1 MAQAFIIFD
10 ENSHHEIHK
19 ISVSRPRDLRS
30 ILSLC
35 KLYHGEGSNPYD
47 VDSPDREERM
57 VQFLKYHLF
66 DAEKDL
72 SDNPTRWKYLL
83 LQERGGA
90 FTSEQHLAKLLY
102 DFCIGKKLS
111 MMKDSTGY
119 DFRPL
124 MEKMSRTLV

>member
-1 MAQAFIIFD
+1 MKYTRLCFTPQGLE
-10 ENSHHEIHK
+10 EN
-19 ISVSRPRDLRS
+19 

-35 KLYHGEGSNPYD
+35 KLYHGEGNNPYD